1 MRTFTALALSTLAAA
16 AALPVAA
23 QKLVPGLWETTMNMQ
38 SSDKQMQ
45 AQMTQMREQMAKLPP
60 DQRKMMEDMMAKQGV
75 GIGAAG
81 NTMRYCLGK
90 EQADRADVPTD
101 NDGRCKRES
110 LDRSGSTM
118 RFKIVCT
125 NPPSTGTGEITFKGD
140 KAYDMKMS
148 FEHPRQGK
156 VDRMDMTGAAKWVSS
171 DCGNLKPVGSAK
183 P

>member
-1 MRTFTALALSTLAAA
+1 MRNLLRLALIAAAAA
-16 AALPVAA
+16 AALPAAA
-23 QKLVPGLWETTMNMQ
+23 QKLSPGLWETTMNV
-38 SSDKQMQ
+38 SSGDKQMQ
-45 AQMTQMREQMAKLPP
+45 AQMAQAREQMAKLPP
-60 DQRKMMEDMMAKQGV
+60 EQRKMMEDMLAKQGV
-75 GIGAAG
+75 GMGPAG

-90 EQADRADVPTD
+90 EQAERADVPTD
-101 NDGRCKRES
+101 NEGRCKRET
-110 LDRSGSTM
+110 LERSGSTM
-118 RFKIVCT
+118 RFKVVCS
-125 NPPSTGTGEITFKGD
+125 NPPSTGTGEISFKGD